1 MNRPLPPTPISLRFT
16 RRSSLLP
23 LLFSPGV
30 LSVLLVHL
38 DWVDVYTLL
47 TTCKAFHNL
56 INSLHLRDAILARF
70 VTSYAALLPHR
81 DLRVYQDV
89 QITVRDLDLLL
100 ISQRVPLH
108 RYPMHSLRILTTL
121 YPSTEDD
128 DLRAKLVALC
138 QAHSRFVLLLQSLV
152 HSSSAPMPVEP
163 EEIKWKSRFS
173 PVDNL
178 RELTFP
184 APLSFA
190 IPPSAPPLTEAGPS
204 RLTKHA
210 RHRSV
215 PNQHEL
221 TMNSTALHPLRAT
234 SSSRPSADTVSSMI
248 SRNNSVINKKARRL
262 SIFRNR
268 DTPLLSPPPP
278 EEPRALK
285 IYSSTWRRGTSQG
298 EPAES
303 AFPSSSRSLK
313 QPRRFAA
320 TNGSSDSSVSG
331 SPSPPHFSRST
342 NSFVGREYPAPIRM
356 ASPHDLNMATS
367 RIRAPILR
375 VFVPCSKLEHESESV
390 PLCERQLV
398 ESGLWDHLSTGDII
412 CNLGYVPPTD
422 DSSSDD
428 NYILQDPSFHRRGSY
443 LPNSNHAP
451 SNSNAQRK
459 WLIFNGHFLI
469 PYTPPDVLPLYEP
482 LNLPTPF
489 YYAHIMPPLTN
500 MTFTITRLP
509 VCDDVPQLTLIH
521 SSTKVRSPH
530 SPRGYAIVKKHAWT
544 ARVVRM
550 RTDRKSVV

>member
-1 MNRPLPPTPISLRFT
+1 
-16 RRSSLLP
+16 
-23 LLFSPGV
+23 
-30 LSVLLVHL
+30 
-38 DWVDVYTLL
+38 
-47 TTCKAFHNL
+47 
-56 INSLHLRDAILARF
+56 
-70 VTSYAALLPHR
+70 
-81 DLRVYQDV
+81 
-89 QITVRDLDLLL
+89 
-100 ISQRVPLH
+100 
-108 RYPMHSLRILTTL
+108 MHSLRVLTTL
-121 YPSTEDD
+121 YPTTEDD
-128 DLRAKLVALC
+128 DLRARLVALS

-152 HSSSAPMPVEP
+152 HSSSAPMPIEP

-190 IPPSAPPLTEAGPS
+190 APSSAPPTAEAGPS

-215 PNQHEL
+215 PSQHEL
-221 TMNSTALHPLRAT
+221 TTNTTLHPLRAA
-234 SSSRPSADTVSSMI
+234 SSPRPSADTVSSMI
-248 SRNNSVINKKARRL
+248 SRNNSIINKKARRL

-298 EPAES
+298 ESAENR
-303 AFPSSSRSLK
+303 FPSSPHSLK
-313 QPRRFAA
+313 QPPRRFAA
-320 TNGSSDSSVSG
+320 ANISSDSSISG
-331 SPSPPHFSRST
+331 SPSPPYFSRSRR
-342 NSFVGREYPAPIRM
+342 NSFIGGDFPSPIRM

-390 PLCERQLV
+390 LLCEQQLV
-398 ESGLWDHLSTGDII
+398 ESGLWDHLSTGDIV

-428 NYILQDPSFHRRGSY
+428 NYVMQDQSFHRRGSY

-451 SNSNAQRK
+451 SSNAQRK
-459 WLIFNGHFLI
+459 WLVFNGHFLI

-500 MTFTITRLP
+500 MTFTISRLP

-550 RTDRKSVV
+550 RTGDEGEMGDGWFGEWVLEGEGTREGKQVLLDALSGCDMGVGEWELVREKSGGGKLWLK